1 MSPVTDAS
9 TAEREL
15 IRRMLAGEEAAFQAF
30 FNDQFRRVYRFALPR
45 LNGDPDATQ
54 EVVQA
59 TLVKAIRQLP
69 QFRGEAA
76 LFTWVCQI
84 CRNEV
89 VDWLRAHARQ
99 AERTVLV
106 EDSAEL
112 RAVFEGIAAPAEEEP
127 ARQYSAAEVR
137 RLVQGVLD
145 QLPAG
150 YGDALE
156 WKYIDGLSV
165 DEIGARLGITTVA
178 AQSLLARARPAF
190 RAALEAVFGAEA
202 RDILGALH
210 A

>member
-1 MSPVTDAS
+1 MADEHD
-9 TAEREL
+9 EREL
-15 IRRMLAGEEAAFQAF
+15 VRRMLAGEEAAFGAF
-30 FNDQFRRVYRFALPR
+30 FNGHFGRVFRFALPR
-45 LNGDPDATQ
+45 LNGDAEATK

-84 CRNEV
+84 CRNEI
-89 VDWLRAHARQ
+89 VDWLRAHQRH
-99 AERTVLV
+99 AERVLLV

-112 RAVFEGIAAPAEEEP
+112 RAVFEGIEAPAEAEP

-145 QLPAG
+145 RLPPG

-165 DEIGARLGITTVA
+165 DEIGARLGITRIA

-190 RAALEAVFGAEA
+190 REALEAVFGAEA
-202 RDILGALH
+202 RDILGALQP
-210 A
+210 